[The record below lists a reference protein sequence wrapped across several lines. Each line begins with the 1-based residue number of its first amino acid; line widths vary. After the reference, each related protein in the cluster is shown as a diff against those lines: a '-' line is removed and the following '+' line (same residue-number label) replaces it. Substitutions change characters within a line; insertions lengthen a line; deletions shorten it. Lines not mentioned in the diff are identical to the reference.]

1 MCACRDDTDLITS
14 LPPPPPHLKTPKRFL
29 VTFRTLGF
37 EAWRASS
44 PCAGFSQGCQH
55 PVFSAPS
62 PSSPCTLPS
71 PCSSCLIPPPVT
83 PTPDV
88 VRVLFYVPA
97 APRPSAR
104 PTRSVFSHGLQVPN
118 LNQIHQPL
126 KPHVLPVAP
135 RVPGPQHSPCAGG
148 DASAPCLVPL
158 WAQMSSR
165 LWKGGQQ
172 SSARRSRRVSS
183 EPFFLSVAVGL
194 VYAHR
199 APERLFSSLGR
210 GCGGLTLS
218 LFLVFQDGSYLAEF
232 LLEKGYEV
240 SP

>member
-44 PCAGFSQGCQH
+44 PRAGFSQGCQH

-62 PSSPCTLPS
+62 PSSPCALPS

-135 RVPGPQHSPCAGG
+135 GSLDLSTLRVRVVMPAPPASSPSDELPPVERRTAEQCA
-148 DASAPCLVPL
+148 A
-158 WAQMSSR
+158 
-165 LWKGGQQ
+165 
-172 SSARRSRRVSS
+172 
-183 EPFFLSVAVGL
+183 
-194 VYAHR
+194 
-199 APERLFSSLGR
+199 
-210 GCGGLTLS
+210 LTS
-218 LFLVFQDGSYLAEF
+218 GV
-232 LLEKGYEV
+232 V
-240 SP
+240 